1 MIRLLLP
8 ALLQPLS
15 VVWLAGG
22 ASSIS
27 ILVLLLEL
35 IRISLE
41 RLPELEVPL

>member
-1 MIRLLLP
+1 MIRLLLR
-8 ALLQPLS
+8 ALVQPLS
-15 VVWLAGG
+15 VGLAGG

>member
-15 VVWLAGG
+15 VVGLAGG